1 MSLVM
6 RVHGDGVDVLKAARH
21 EITSIDPQQAIMQ
34 GGSLE
39 QLVSDAQAKRRLH
52 TTVLTAFAAVAVLLA
67 ALGIYGVT
75 AHSVTRRRREIG
87 TRLAL
92 GARPRDVVLMI
103 ARTGSRAIV
112 VGAGWRGRRGRDVE
126 DPRQP
131 RVWHFRPGRDHVCSR
146 RCPLDCVA
154 GLALYLP
161 SRRAAAV
168 DPVVV
173 LREA

>member
-1 MSLVM
+1 V
-6 RVHGDGVDVLKAARH
+6 RREIAA
-21 EITSIDPQQAIMQ
+21 IDPQQAVMP

-39 QLVSDAQAKRRLH
+39 QLVSDAQAKRRLQS
-52 TTVLTAFAAVAVLLA
+52 TLLTAFAAIAVLLA

-92 GARPRDVVLMI
+92 GARPRDIVLMI
-103 ARTGSRAIV
+103 AGTGSPAIV
-112 VGAGWRGRRGRDVE
+112 IGALAGLAGAAGLS
-126 DPRQP
+126 
-131 RVWHFRPGRDHVCSR
+131 RVLGSLMFGMSA
-146 RCPLDCVA
+146 LDTTTFATVTVLLATVA

-161 SRRAAAV
+161 SRKAAGV
-168 DPVVV
+168 DPVIV

>member
-1 MSLVM
+1 MVATMLTAL
-6 RVHGDGVDVLKAARH
+6 RHAIGVDRFAA
-21 EITSIDPQQAIMQ
+21 
-34 GGSLE
+34 GGHVRAA
-39 QLVSDAQAKRRLH
+39 VSGSSFPTPEAKRRLQS
-52 TTVLTAFAAVAVLLA
+52 TVLTAFAAVAALLA

-103 ARTGSRAIV
+103 AKTGSRAIV
-112 VGAGWRGRRGRDVE
+112 IGALAGLAGAVALAKVLTSFMFGV
-126 DPRQP
+126 
-131 RVWHFRPGRDHVCSR
+131 SA
-146 RCPLDCVA
+146 LDSATFAGVALLLTLVA

-161 SRRAAAV
+161 SRRAAMV
-168 DPVVV
+168 DPVIV